1 MFYGTELRRG
11 LAYGTVYRLTG
22 KKESMKV
29 QITTDKNYIIG
40 DIDRKIYGSFIEH
53 LGRAVYEG
61 IYQPGQKTAD
71 EQGFRKD
78 TLALVKELRVPIV
91 RYPGGNFVSNYF
103 REDGIGP

>member
-1 MFYGTELRRG
+1 
-11 LAYGTVYRLTG
+11 
-22 KKESMKV
+22 MKV
-29 QITTDKNYIIG
+29 QIITDKNYIIG

-91 RYPGGNFVSNYF
+91 RYPGGNFVWKKKNAF
-103 REDGIGP
+103 RFSIGYTIPTSTTWRL